1 MRDLRA
7 TFVTRRWA
15 RNLASARRASLA
27 ILHGPGT
34 PRERAMA
41 EAVATEWAGRHVS
54 LTRRLVT
61 SSLAGAA
68 IAWWLTGLAAAA
80 PVTVVGG
87 IALAAAACDLHSRRI
102 PNELVLVGVVVV
114 AAAWG
119 LVGTFDGR
127 MMGDVASDVLVG
139 CLLSGAPLLLAIWL
153 VAPHLIGG
161 GDWKLLGVCG
171 LALGYAAPL
180 AAVVM
185 VAVCFGSM
193 LVVAALT
200 HRRHVPLAPAIAAG
214 YAVAVGVAIAQPQLV
229 DGVVLVSAPSW

>member
-1 MRDLRA
+1 
-7 TFVTRRWA
+7 
-15 RNLASARRASLA
+15 
-27 ILHGPGT
+27 
-34 PRERAMA
+34 MA
-41 EAVATEWAGRHVS
+41 EAQAATEWAGRYVS
-54 LTRRLVT
+54 PTRRFVA

-80 PVTVVGG
+80 PVTVVGAV
-87 IALAAAACDLHSRRI
+87 ALAAAAYDLHSRRI
-102 PNELVLVGVVVV
+102 PNELVLIGMGAV

-119 LVGTFDGR
+119 LVGTFDSR
-127 MMGDVASDVLVG
+127 MMGELARDLLVG

-185 VAVCFGSM
+185 VAVCFGGM
-193 LVVAALT
+193 LVVAAAT
-200 HRRHVPLAPAIAAG
+200 HQRHVPLAPAIAAG
-214 YAVAVGVAIAQPQLV
+214 YAVAVGVAITQPQLV
-229 DGVVLVSAPSW
+229 GGVGLG